1 MAEERAS
8 PGLIQRIA
16 ALPLWARLAGLT
28 VLIAIGF
35 LFRNQLVLLFLI
47 ALGLWPITLLLG
59 LAVLAL
65 ISTQRGGWPWMKQW
79 LGTRLRGLLIP
90 ALSAPDITQ
99 IAELITNNTFAAI
112 DARRQQDN
120 PHDQ

>member
-1 MAEERAS
+1 MTHALL
-8 PGLIQRIA
+8 GQILI
-16 ALPLWARLAGLT
+16 
-28 VLIAIGF
+28 
-35 LFRNQLVLLFLI
+35 FRVGQT
-47 ALGLWPITLLLG
+47 TLL
-59 LAVLAL
+59 
-65 ISTQRGGWPWMKQW
+65 R
-79 LGTRLRGLLIP
+79 RLLIP